1 MSDLHA
7 ALAILATIAGGA
19 TLLLVAAAAV
29 RGRTLVQPWT
39 DRAILFAL
47 ALVLANVFVGAGIAI
62 GGRQPP
68 DPLHY
73 LYAILAIIALPIA
86 RFAGG
91 ESWAR
96 RRALVIGLGAI
107 MLVGLVVRL
116 VQTGGG

>member
-1 MSDLHA
+1 VSDLHA
-7 ALAILATIAGGA
+7 ALAILAAIAAGA
-19 TLLLVAAAAV
+19 TLLLVATAAV

-47 ALVLANVFVGAGIAI
+47 ALVVANVFVGAGIAV
-62 GGRQPP
+62 GGRRPA

-73 LYAILAIIALPIA
+73 LYAILAIVVLPIA
-86 RFAGG
+86 RFGGG

-107 MLVGLVVRL
+107 VLVGLVVRL